1 MEKIGTNKIYAMAAV
16 VFVAVVIGILLSKTD
31 RTINAQNACGDGHSY
46 EAIISN
52 PVPES
57 CTIFTASH
65 GDTVLFGNNEDWIN
79 PNTYYWVVPSRGGD
93 YGVVYFGFDNFWRCQ
108 RSAKSSFEP
117 TSRTTKGGK
126 TLLRVFKKV
135 FYRGRSH

>member
-1 MEKIGTNKIYAMAAV
+1 MKNISTKTIYAMVSVIIA
-16 VFVAVVIGILLSKTD
+16 AVVIGILALKTD
-31 RTINAQNACGDGHSY
+31 RTTYDQNACGDGHSY

-79 PNTYYWVVPSRGGD
+79 PHTYY
-93 YGVVYFGFDNFWRCQ
+93 
-108 RSAKSSFEP
+108 
-117 TSRTTKGGK
+117 
-126 TLLRVFKKV
+126 LLMCNKNPNKIEFS
-135 FYRGRSH
+135 G